1 MRTWFLGALVIVSV
15 LAQTRLAAAD
25 AYGDLQ
31 TAQKTWAALKS
42 WHAVEHL
49 SNGTIVTVDFVAPDR
64 YRVTLPQMTEVLIGS
79 DVYMVRDGKTMPMP
93 PMMGGRAQSMLQSYR
108 FAPLQDV
115 IKSSIKDLG
124 METIDN
130 QPTHAYSFSSTDGDS
145 VKLNLGSDHLP
156 VQSVSQT
163 PKGSVTIVYSGYNSP
178 ITIDAP

>member
-1 MRTWFLGALVIVSV
+1 VRTWFLGALVIVSV
-15 LAQTRLAAAD
+15 LLQTRIAAAD

-42 WHAVEHL
+42 WHGEEHL

-64 YRVTLPQMTEVLIGS
+64 YRITLPQMTEVLIGGNL
-79 DVYMVRDGKTMPMP
+79 YMVRDGKTVPMP
-93 PMMGGRAQSMLQSYR
+93 PMMGGRVQGMLQSYR
-108 FAPLQDV
+108 VAPLQNV

-130 QPTHAYSFSSTDGDS
+130 QPTHAYSFNSTDGDS

-156 VQSVSQT
+156 VQSISNT
-163 PKGSVTIVYSGYNSP
+163 PKGTVTITYSGYNSP
-178 ITIDAP
+178 ISIDAP